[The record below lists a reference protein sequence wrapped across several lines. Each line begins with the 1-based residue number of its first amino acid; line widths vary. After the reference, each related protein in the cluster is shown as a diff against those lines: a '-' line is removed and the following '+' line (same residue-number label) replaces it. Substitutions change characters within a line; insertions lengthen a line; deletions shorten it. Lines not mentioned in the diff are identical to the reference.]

1 MKKCNF
7 HCPVILSKGS
17 FSTPFNR
24 KIPIHSNTNNRKK
37 SILKRNWSNL
47 NWKDQ
52 WWDSLSNQ
60 FFNRT
65 IKHSAMNV
73 LFSPEISCALL
84 CFGSVSNMVYYFL
97 SKRKTDRNFK
107 GTIWTQSMYR
117 KSFVLGAIKTCR
129 LDVIAWQILIFRSR
143 TQHIFSQVV
152 KKFLALSQCQSAIF
166 FGMWQSARKNFQNA
180 DHLINGQF

>member
-24 KIPIHSNTNNRKK
+24 KIPIHSNPNNRKK
-37 SILKRNWSNL
+37 NILKSNWSNL

-117 KSFVLGAIKTCR
+117 KSFLLGAINTCR
-129 LDVIAWQILIFRSR
+129 LDVIPWQIF
-143 TQHIFSQVV
+143 FSE
-152 KKFLALSQCQSAIF
+152 AGRNIF
-166 FGMWQSARKNFQNA
+166 FLKSWKNF
-180 DHLINGQF
+180 LR